1 MNIIKAPT
9 RHPSISTSGCQE
21 FVEVDEQ
28 TQRKEHH
35 DLHQPGEAVE
45 EDRKR
50 PLLRQ
55 LIITQDQT
63 GQIDGQISVA
73 TDQVGKREGKENEGK
88 QKHRVKRI
96 VAQVN
101 AVNGPYADPTD
112 SIPHQTAEKHLND
125 ELYDTHRYA
134 HGFCA
139 AGQYADQH
147 NGQHV
152 RHRVVRTALQL
163 QQRAQVLVQPLFLAS
178 QDGENRSRI
187 RRRHRRGQQQRR
199 RKRYGQ
205 PDPWGNERDETRY
218 DHRRHDDSGGRQ
230 YDTRSDHRSYFRKLG
245 IHTAR
250 EKDDTKS
257 DHTYE
262 LGRFDGMERNEID
275 AEQHTDPQKKEQGRG
290 AETIGRLAGHYSDEK
305 KQGSDQQNVF
315 GRNDIMHRKS
325 LYKFTKKCLSRT
337 IADRHRTLLR
347 NE

>member
-1 MNIIKAPT
+1 MKAPT
-9 RHPSISTSGCQE
+9 RQPSISTSGCQE
-21 FVEVDEQ
+21 FVEVDEK
-28 TQRKEHH
+28 TQRKKHH
-35 DLHQPGEAVE
+35 DLYQPGEAVE
-45 EDRKR
+45 EDRQR
-50 PLLRQ
+50 TFLRQ
-55 LIITQDQT
+55 LVITQHQSC
-63 GQIDGQISVA
+63 QVNSQVSVPA
-73 TDQVGKREGKENEGK
+73 NQVGKREGKENESE
-88 QKHRVKRI
+88 QKHRIERMI
-96 VAQVN
+96 AQIDPIDCPYTDPADSVA
-101 AVNGPYADPTD
+101 
-112 SIPHQTAEKHLND
+112 HQTAEHHLND